1 MSVAQLPSIGPLGS
15 DFRNITEEEKD
26 RLIASAKDSK
36 VRGESYAELV
46 KRRGVANIVFRY
58 STGSFHALNAAGE
71 ELAAGETVK
80 DVLTAL

>member
-26 RLIASAKDSK
+26 RLIASASDSR
-36 VRGESYAELV
+36 VHGESYAELV
-46 KRRGVANIVFRY
+46 KRRGVSNIVFRY

-71 ELAAGETVK
+71 ELAAGATVK